1 MHTSPQTLELL
12 YFHSLHGQ
20 QKTLRK
26 CVTVLVRVRA
36 RARRLVIITPR
47 TAVCITF
54 SLFQEFALFQTVR
67 LPI

>member
-26 CVTVLVRVRA
+26 CVTALVSVCVRA
-36 RARRLVIITPR
+36 RTSVDITPR

-67 LPI
+67 LPV